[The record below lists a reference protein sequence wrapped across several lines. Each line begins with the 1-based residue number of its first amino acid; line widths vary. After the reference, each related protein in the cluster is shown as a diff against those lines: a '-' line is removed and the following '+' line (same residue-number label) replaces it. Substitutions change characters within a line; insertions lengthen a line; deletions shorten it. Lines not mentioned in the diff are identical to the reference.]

1 MYFSNESETNFIESQ
16 QNEPFTWFIY
26 IDNIF
31 FVRIHWEDKLKTF
44 LGDLNKFDPS
54 LKFTHESSKETLL
67 FLDLKIKLLEE
78 KINTDLYIKDTYTNQ
93 NYTIHNLIL
102 AMLNGLLCMVKH

>member
-1 MYFSNESETNFIESQ
+1 MACFFFKNDIFEINGTLKEICTFLGVYFSNESETNFIESQ

-44 LGDLNKFDPS
+44 LGDLNKF
-54 LKFTHESSKETLL
+54 
-67 FLDLKIKLLEE
+67 
-78 KINTDLYIKDTYTNQ
+78 
-93 NYTIHNLIL
+93 
-102 AMLNGLLCMVKH
+102 

>member
-44 LGDLNKFDPS
+44 LGDLNKF
-54 LKFTHESSKETLL
+54 
-67 FLDLKIKLLEE
+67 
-78 KINTDLYIKDTYTNQ
+78 
-93 NYTIHNLIL
+93 
-102 AMLNGLLCMVKH
+102 